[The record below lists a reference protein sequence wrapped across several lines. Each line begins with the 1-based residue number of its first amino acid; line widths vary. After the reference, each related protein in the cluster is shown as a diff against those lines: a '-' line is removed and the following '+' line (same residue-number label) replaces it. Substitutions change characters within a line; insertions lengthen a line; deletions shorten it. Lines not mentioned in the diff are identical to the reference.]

1 MPADLPPPNQV
12 EVVVV
17 YPPRLAPLG
26 GEAAF
31 SAVQVGPQVLKVT
44 PRLDDALESVPGVCR
59 CARSPPPAPGGRW

>member
-1 MPADLPPPNQV
+1 MAIDAPPPANQV

-31 SAVQVGPQVLKVT
+31 SAV
-44 PRLDDALESVPGVCR
+44 
-59 CARSPPPAPGGRW
+59 

>member
-1 MPADLPPPNQV
+1 MPAVAPPPTATV

-31 SAVQVGPQVLKVT
+31 SAVQI
-44 PRLDDALESVPGVCR
+44 
-59 CARSPPPAPGGRW
+59 GRRR